1 MIFMRV
7 VVTGASGFIGRGLLA
22 HLRRDGV
29 DVVGVSRRE
38 VDGILRVDDYSTAPG
53 GDVLVHL
60 AETADVGLVNRLG
73 DTYRGELRSVRQALL
88 DKNYSKIVYVSSAV
102 LYGTSNSGL
111 FTEDDPVSCFDTYS
125 LAKRDSELDFLN
137 VGATILRVGNVYG
150 NAMSDK
156 NVVSAILGQ
165 LKGRAPIRLREVA
178 SVRDFLWIN
187 DFVIAVAT
195 CVSCR
200 CPGVFN
206 VGSGAGVSILDLAT
220 HVLDIANQNG
230 REVVAIDSS
239 AASNRRVLDIR
250 KFTEKTGWAP
260 EVSLQDGLRKLL
272 EAYYPVPT

>member
-1 MIFMRV
+1 M
-7 VVTGASGFIGRGLLA
+7 
-22 HLRRDGV
+22 
-29 DVVGVSRRE
+29 
-38 VDGILRVDDYSTAPG
+38 
-53 GDVLVHL
+53 
-60 AETADVGLVNRLG
+60 
-73 DTYRGELRSVRQALL
+73 
-88 DKNYSKIVYVSSAV
+88 
-102 LYGTSNSGL
+102 
-111 FTEDDPVSCFDTYS
+111 
-125 LAKRDSELDFLN
+125 
-137 VGATILRVGNVYG
+137 
-150 NAMSDK
+150 
-156 NVVSAILGQ
+156 
-165 LKGRAPIRLREVA
+165 
-178 SVRDFLWIN
+178 
-187 DFVIAVAT
+187 IAVAT